1 MARTPLPR
9 LAQATISRVEEPRR
23 RRQRLIRWL
32 WAGLTLVIL
41 GLAIA
46 SISPRFMHLAATVDR
61 RTVADLGFSRQAYA
75 AYITTLDLLVLV
87 THMLIAAF
95 IVWRRSDERVA
106 LFVAFALL
114 TNGAIAS
121 FYRLYDGNEIS
132 GLWRTLLEVVTVA
145 GLSSSVILPYIF
157 PDGRF
162 VPRGTVVLSVIWTVQ
177 AAVAVFLPNLAIS
190 LASWP
195 PYVQGLVL
203 LLWAASGMLAQL
215 YRYANVSGAVQR
227 QQTKWA
233 LAGLTAAVLG
243 PLGYFVTAVLVPTMS
258 GPRVSNVLYQRI
270 GASFFSVSFLYQLAG
285 LTLLSLLLIIFP
297 LSFAIAILRYR
308 LWEIDIIIHRTMVY
322 TMLTGLLM
330 FIYVTSVVLLE
341 SVFRLFA
348 GDGTSLAV
356 VVSTLTI
363 TGLFAP
369 LRRRVQ
375 DFIDRR
381 FYRRRYD
388 AQKILTSFAR
398 SVRDEVELQRLAE
411 EIISAVGHTMQP
423 AHLSLWLRGPLE
435 DRRT

>member
-1 MARTPLPR
+1 MTMTLLPH
-9 LAQATISRVEEPRR
+9 IKEPRQ
-23 RRQRLIRWL
+23 RRQQLIHWL

-46 SISPRFMHLAATVDR
+46 SISPRFVHLVATVDR
-61 RTVADLGFSRQAYA
+61 RPIADLGLTRQAYA
-75 AYITTLDLLVLV
+75 GYITTLDMLVLV
-87 THMLIAAF
+87 THMLIAAV

-121 FYRLYDGNEIS
+121 FYRLYAGNEID
-132 GLWRTLLEVVTVA
+132 GGWRTLLNLITVA

-162 VPRGTVVLSVIWTVQ
+162 VPRATVVLSVMWTIQVTL
-177 AAVAVFLPNLAIS
+177 AVFWPELPVSIP
-190 LASWP
+190 SWP
-195 PYVQGLVL
+195 LYQQVLVL
-203 LLWAASGMLAQL
+203 LVWAASGLIAQL
-215 YRYANVSGAVQR
+215 YRYVNISNAVQR

-233 LAGLTAAVLG
+233 IAGLTAAVLG
-243 PLGYFVTAVLVPTMS
+243 PVGYFVTAVIVPTMS

-270 GASFFSVSFLYQLAG
+270 GASFFSVSFLYQLLG

-297 LSFAIAILRYR
+297 LSFAIAILRYH
-308 LWEIDIIIHRTMVY
+308 LWEIDIIINRTMVY
-322 TMLTGLLM
+322 TTLTGLLM
-330 FIYVTSVVLLE
+330 LIYVVSVVLLE
-341 SVFRLFA
+341 SVFRLFV

-363 TGLFAP
+363 TALFTP

-388 AQKILTSFAR
+388 AQKILSAFAR
-398 SVRDEVELQRLAE
+398 SVRDEVEMQRLAE

-423 AHLSLWLRGPLE
+423 AHLSLWLRGPLK
-435 DRRT
+435 DRRI